1 MTVLRGQSKSAIASF
16 MKKKKESGGFE
27 EGMLKLVRTL
37 PKVLKYLPSDKV
49 GRCRSTMWDPC

>member
-1 MTVLRGQSKSAIASF
+1 

-37 PKVLKYLPSDKV
+37 PKVLKYLPPTRRRTPATS
-49 GRCRSTMWDPC
+49 